1 MRLLFAGR
9 STTVRQILKKENSNQ
24 NTTKMKK
31 TFLALAL
38 AAGLVSAKADTYNI
52 GDGNS
57 LYLGFYAA
65 DEVSTRSVIVNLGR
79 SADVFNGIS
88 LNQSALG
95 SVLSS
100 TYGAGWFNN
109 SQVFYS
115 LFGYNGN
122 YGEYGNVYVGR
133 DSTQPVLQT
142 SVMGDTSLNDDKY
155 YAYSDAIGT
164 VLANHQSGGAEL
176 SYVTGS
182 TGHVHQFSVVDNSP
196 VSFSGRADR
205 AWNLFTS
212 PVYAQVVSNL
222 SIQEFVYDG
231 SVFETTQSGS
241 STTVYVQNTGGVV
254 SVVPEPSTYALIGIA
269 ALLFVVAY
277 RRKTV

>member
-1 MRLLFAGR
+1 
-9 STTVRQILKKENSNQ
+9 
-24 NTTKMKK
+24 MKK

-52 GDGNS
+52 GQENS

-100 TYGAGWFNN
+100 TYGAGWYNN
-109 SQVFYS
+109 SQVFSS

-122 YGEYGNVYVGR
+122 YAEYGNVFAGR
-133 DSTQPVLQT
+133 DINQPELQT
-142 SVMGDTSLNDDKY
+142 SVMGDTALNEDKY
-155 YAYSDAIGT
+155 YAYSDAIGA

-196 VSFSGRADR
+196 VSFSGKADR

-231 SVFETTQSGS
+231 IASFETAQSGPS
-241 STTVYVQNTGGVV
+241 QSAYVEYTGGVV
-254 SVVPEPSTYALIGIA
+254 KVVPEPSTYALIGIA
-269 ALLFVVAY
+269 VLLFVVAY